1 MRLNTKT
8 IKKTAMNF
16 SNNSRKPLY
25 LIGNSRARQWMLH
38 SIWNFI
44 YLQILGPEQHAWEE
58 ISFFILLNIWS
69 MCDIL
74 RHFQKEEHQNLRLTA
89 LDECCHNTCH
99 ALSSFLWLSVLLKPQ
114 NTFLPSQYNLSAAFS
129 EFCSSFVPLFFFLIA
144 FLVLFC
150 QMTLIKV
157 KKCRYKF

>member
-38 SIWNFI
+38 SLWNFI

-74 RHFQKEEHQNLRLTA
+74 RHFQKEHQNLRLTA
-89 LDECCHNTCH
+89 LDECCHNTYH
-99 ALSSFLWLSVLLKPQ
+99 ALSSFLWLSMLLKPQ
-114 NTFLPSQYNLSAAFS
+114 TTFLPSQYNPKILFS
-129 EFCSSFVPLFFFLIA
+129 LVSIIYLQHSQNSVPPLCLFFFSSLHS
-144 FLVLFC
+144 
-150 QMTLIKV
+150 
-157 KKCRYKF
+157 